1 MKKFIEEF
9 KAFIAKGNVMTMA
22 VGIIIGGAFTSI
34 VNSLVNDVITPL
46 LGIIIGGIDFSGII
60 IQVGEAQLLVGN
72 FIQAVIT
79 FLLTAL
85 VIFWLVKFF
94 NKLTEKKAE
103 EPAPEPEAEPEPE
116 PTPED
121 IELLR
126 EIRNLLKEKK

>member
-34 VNSLVNDVITPL
+34 VNSLVNDVITPF
-46 LGIIIGGIDFSGII
+46 LGIIIGGINFTGII
-60 IQVGEAQLLVGN
+60 IQIGEAQLLVGN

-85 VIFWLVKFF
+85 VIFSIIKTINGIF
-94 NKLTEKKAE
+94 KKKEEEPVE
-103 EPAPEPEAEPEPE
+103 EPAEPEIPA
-116 PTPED
+116 D
-121 IELLR
+121 IQLLT
-126 EIRNLLKEKK
+126 EIRDMLKERQN

>member
-79 FLLTAL
+79 FLLTAF

>member
-1 MKKFIEEF
+1 MRNFIEEF

-46 LGIIIGGIDFSGII
+46 LGIIIGGINFTGIKI
-60 IQVGEAQLLVGN
+60 TVGSAELLVGN
-72 FIQAVIT
+72 FIQAVIV
-79 FLLTAL
+79 FLLTAF
-85 VIFWLVKFF
+85 VVFWMVKLF
-94 NKLTEKKAE
+94 NRLIEKKKE
-103 EPAPEPEAEPEPE
+103 EPAPEAEAEPEPE

-126 EIRNLLKEKK
+126 EIRDLLKEK

>member
-34 VNSLVNDVITPL
+34 VNSLVNDVITPF
-46 LGIIIGGIDFSGII
+46 LGIIIGGINFTGII
-60 IQVGEAQLLVGN
+60 IQIGEAQLLVGN

-79 FLLTAL
+79 FLLTAF
-85 VIFWLVKFF
+85 VIFWLVKIF
-94 NKLTEKKAE
+94 NKLTEKKKE
-103 EPAPEPEAEPEPE
+103 EPAPEPEKEPEPA

-126 EIRNLLKEKK
+126 EIRDLLKK